1 MSEPVSVRSCMHV
14 LVGKITTGCDW
25 CTGGGLSGAGRA
37 ASNTIRSTASE
48 SQKGEAGQSWT
59 VCHMAARR
67 HIYMHVDTHTH
78 THTTTWGL
86 LSDRVRY

>member
-37 ASNTIRSTASE
+37 ASNTIRASE

-78 THTTTWGL
+78 TTAWGL